1 MQTAAFLSDLK
12 TLSVCSPEAAMALV
26 RPPAAADSSN
36 EEDAERPSQPADV
49 GSRPVP
55 RQTSLQRAAELVSLH
70 YDVKVRYLQTGPDR
84 ELVRAAR
91 DVDRVLDALGRS

>member
-1 MQTAAFLSDLK
+1 
-12 TLSVCSPEAAMALV
+12 MALV
-26 RPPAAADSSN
+26 RPPAAAGSSN